1 MKFLLLLFSFTLP
14 LLGETRLSLSDQVIA
29 PNTKIELIF
38 DVAMVTPETIGKTL
52 DNSILTIKPA
62 WKTKVVWRSQNIAT
76 IVRSEA
82 PKVATKYQFFLAK
95 ELKAVDGTII
105 PTKELISASS
115 EPFQIVRSVRNGS
128 VRAG

>member
-1 MKFLLLLFSFTLP
+1 MKFLLLLFSLTLP

-38 DVAMVTPETIGKTL
+38 DVAMVTPETVGKTL

-82 PKVATKYQFFLAK
+82 P
-95 ELKAVDGTII
+95 
-105 PTKELISASS
+105 
-115 EPFQIVRSVRNGS
+115 
-128 VRAG
+128 